1 MKKIK
6 VIAIV
11 LVAVLCMGLLSGCG
25 SFSATELVKN
35 NLDLIY
41 LNQYTDDYLTRV
53 GLDKE
58 QADQEYESGLEVE
71 AEYFAN
77 TFDIDLDIC
86 GDEIRQQII
95 DLYRQ
100 IYTHS
105 KYEVGSQSRN
115 GDTYLVQLT
124 VYPIDIFQKVNDED
138 SEAFL
143 ADMQERADAGEFVNM
158 TDDEYEVVWAQAI
171 IDMVSARIDS
181 IGYLDPQTISVQVVK
196 GEDNV
201 YVIDD
206 SDFNRIDSLIIAY

>member
-1 MKKIK
+1 M
-6 VIAIV
+6 
-11 LVAVLCMGLLSGCG
+11 
-25 SFSATELVKN
+25 
-35 NLDLIY
+35 
-41 LNQYTDDYLTRV
+41 
-53 GLDKE
+53 
-58 QADQEYESGLEVE
+58 
-71 AEYFAN
+71 
-77 TFDIDLDIC
+77 
-86 GDEIRQQII
+86 
-95 DLYRQ
+95 
-100 IYTHS
+100 
-105 KYEVGSQSRN
+105 
-115 GDTYLVQLT
+115 QLT

-143 ADMQERADAGEFVNM
+143 ADIQERANAGEFVNM

>member
-11 LVAVLCMGLLSGCG
+11 LAAALCMGLLSGCG

-58 QADQEYESGLEVE
+58 QADQEYEDGLAVE
-71 AEYFAN
+71 AEYFAS
-77 TFDIDLDIC
+77 TFSIELDIC

-105 KYEVGSQSRN
+105 KYEVGAESRS

-138 SEAFL
+138 AEAFL

-196 GEDNV
+196 GDDNV
-201 YVIDD
+201 YSIDD
-206 SDFNRIDSLIIAY
+206 SDFNRIDSLIISY